1 MAQTLTRTQK
11 RQNATKARIFQ
22 VAMEL
27 FIAKGFDNTTV
38 SEITEAA
45 DIGKGTFFTYFPT
58 KEAIFRQLGAMMME
72 TMSAVAEDGLNQN
85 QPISL
90 VLKNTLLASVDW
102 HEANKPI
109 TQQVVRSH
117 FSIDAETSNKN
128 RLVEVLESLV
138 LTGQSNGE
146 FNSEFNARDAA
157 VVLAGSY
164 FAVIAFWAVTEG
176 EQLRERLAS
185 SIDIVLNGMVKN
197 YEP

>member
-1 MAQTLTRTQK
+1 MAQTLTRTQR
-11 RQNATKARIFQ
+11 RQRATKERIFR
-22 VAMEL
+22 VAMDL
-27 FIAKGFDNTTV
+27 FITKGFENTTV

-72 TMSAVAEDGLNQN
+72 TMSTTAEEGLSQN

-117 FSIDAETSNKN
+117 FSMDAETSNKN
-128 RLVEVLESLV
+128 RLVEMLASLV
-138 LTGQSNGE
+138 RTGQSHGE
-146 FNSEFNARDAA
+146 FTSEFEA
-157 VVLAGSY
+157 
-164 FAVIAFWAVTEG
+164 W
-176 EQLRERLAS
+176 
-185 SIDIVLNGMVKN
+185 
-197 YEP
+197 